1 MAQSQIDKVIDDFED
16 LPLESK
22 EYTLELLNKI
32 LTEARREEIFQNTQK
47 SESEYM
53 AGNTK
58 TGTPGEIINWLE
70 ND

>member
-22 EYTLELLNKI
+22 EYTIKLLNKI
-32 LTEARREEIFQNTQK
+32 LIEARREEIYQNALQ

-53 AGNTK
+53 SGEIK
-58 TGTPGEIINWLE
+58 TGTPDEIITWLE